1 MSGIITSPRNQPAA
15 RRGISKKKNSRN
27 SSSAPER
34 KYRNARL
41 LEINGRV
48 FLRLFEEGTF
58 IDEVMERRLW
68 ALYIESRREIERQ
81 KCHMA
86 TPMANLG

>member
-1 MSGIITSPRNQPAA
+1 VSGIITSPRNQPAA

-48 FLRLFEEGTF
+48 LLRLFEDGTF
-58 IDEVMERRLW
+58 IDEELSPYCL
-68 ALYIESRREIERQ
+68 ALLVSDGAQIMGSIYREKTRD
-81 KCHMA
+81 
-86 TPMANLG
+86 